1 MTDLVDAQDKPS
13 VQHGAVGAQDN
24 AHFLE
29 NALRIIGAGCWQLE
43 VDSQVLLWSPETHRI
58 FGVGPDV
65 TPRPELM
72 SGLLA
77 SDARDDV
84 RRGVEMLVRY
94 GVRLDCEFEIVITG
108 RGPRWVRCTAEAEM
122 DGEEVL
128 RITGALQDVTRQRD
142 HAAEIEDLAFRDA
155 LTGLPNRALFQER
168 FAAAVAT
175 ARRQGDKVG
184 LIMLDL
190 DHFKDV
196 NDTLGHDAGD
206 ALLRSVASRLLSTF
220 RRSDTVARLGGDE
233 FAVIL
238 PGVRG
243 PEDLERPTRLLME
256 LLRNPMQ
263 HGGNSLTI
271 SASVGVALYPH
282 DDEDA
287 GQLLKNAD
295 IAMYRAKDTGRNKI
309 VAFRPEMR
317 SDLERRITL
326 LREVRDGVQAGEFML
341 YYQPLVSIA
350 EPRSV
355 TGLEALMRWQ
365 HPRRGLILPG
375 EFLTAFED
383 PECSL
388 ALGEVAL
395 DRAMAQMRDWLDM
408 GVEFGR
414 VAVNLSASQFRTG
427 DLADSIRRKLAH
439 WRVPAERLTLEVTEN
454 VYMGWGSEA
463 VCETVRALHDTGV
476 QIALDDFGT
485 GYASLANLKQF
496 PIDRLKI
503 DRSFVQNRQ
512 DAPIVR
518 AVLSLGSSLGM
529 KVVAEGVET
538 DEQLDMLTALGCDQA
553 QGFYFARPMPAQ
565 DVAGFL
571 TSFNLHSPSSTA
583 AA

>member
-1 MTDLVDAQDKPS
+1 MRYSTGAKDDGGRKRGRRTSDLLS
-13 VQHGAVGAQDN
+13 T
-24 AHFLE
+24 
-29 NALRIIGAGCWQLE
+29 ALRIAGLGAWEL
-43 VDSQVLLWSPETHRI
+43 DLTSQVLRWSPETCRI
-58 FGVGPDV
+58 FGVDPA
-65 TPRPELM
+65 TSPACELM
-72 SGLLA
+72 RGLF
-77 SDARDDV
+77 SPDAREDV
-84 RRGVEMLVRY
+84 RRAVERLVQD
-94 GVRLDCEFEIVITG
+94 GAPLDREFEIAAEGGGV
-108 RGPRWVRCTAEAEM
+108 RWIRCMAEAAVE
-122 DGEEVL
+122 GGRAV
-128 RITGALQDVTRQRD
+128 RVTGTLQDVTSQRRQV
-142 HAAEIEDLAFRDA
+142 AEMEDLAFRDP
-155 LTGLPNRALFQER
+155 LTGLPNRVLFQAR
-168 FAAAVAT
+168 FSAAVEQ
-175 ARRQGDKVG
+175 ARRQGEKVG

-206 ALLRSVASRLLSTF
+206 ALLLSVADRLVSTF
-220 RRSDTVARLGGDE
+220 RRTDTVARLGGDE

-243 PEDLERPTRLLME
+243 ADDMERPTRLLME
-256 LLRNPMQ
+256 LLRNPLQ

-271 SASVGVALYPH
+271 SVSVGAALYPQ

-317 SDLERRITL
+317 SEVEKRIHL
-326 LREVRDGVQAGEFML
+326 LREVRAGVQAGEFVL
-341 YYQPLVSIA
+341 YYQPLVDIA
-350 EPRSV
+350 EPRRV
-355 TGLEALMRWQ
+355 TGLEALMRWR
-365 HPRRGLILPG
+365 HPKRGLLLPG
-375 EFLTAFED
+375 LFLAAFED

-395 DRAMAQMRDWLDM
+395 DTAMRQMRDWMDQ
-408 GVEFGR
+408 GVPFGR

-427 DLADSIRRKLAH
+427 GVAETIMKKLEH
-439 WRVPAERLTLEVTEN
+439 WRVPPERLTVEVTEN

-463 VCETVRALHDTGV
+463 VSDTVRTLHEHGV
-476 QIALDDFGT
+476 MIALDDFGT

-503 DRSFVQNRQ
+503 DRSFVQNRE

-538 DEQLDMLTALGCDQA
+538 DEQLKMLEVLGCDQA
-553 QGFYFARPMPAQ
+553 QGYYFARPMPAH

-571 TSFNLHSPSSTA
+571 AGFELQAPGSTA

>member
-1 MTDLVDAQDKPS
+1 MTDLTDAHDEPS
-13 VQHGAVGAQDN
+13 VQHGAAGSLDN
-24 AHFLE
+24 AGFLAD
-29 NALRIIGAGCWQLE
+29 ALRIIGVGGWQLDME
-43 VDSQVLLWSPETHRI
+43 SQTLLWSPETHRI
-58 FGVGPDV
+58 FGVGPEE
-65 TPRPELM
+65 TPRPCLM
-72 SGLLA
+72 TGLLA
-77 SDARDDV
+77 SDAREDV

-94 GVRLDCEFEIVITG
+94 GSRLDCEFELYIER
-108 RGPRWVRCTAEAEM
+108 RGSRWVRCTAEAEM
-122 DGEEVL
+122 NGEQVI

-175 ARRQGDKVG
+175 ARRQGEKVG

-206 ALLRSVASRLLSTF
+206 ALLRSVANRLLSTF
-220 RRSDTVARLGGDE
+220 RRTDTVARLGGDE

-256 LLRNPMQ
+256 LLGSPMQ

-309 VAFRPEMR
+309 VSFRPEMR
-317 SDLERRITL
+317 SDLERRINL
-326 LREVRDGVQAGEFML
+326 LREVRDGVQAGEFVL

-365 HPRRGLILPG
+365 HPRRGPH
-375 EFLTAFED
+375 A
-383 PECSL
+383 
-388 ALGEVAL
+388 
-395 DRAMAQMRDWLDM
+395 
-408 GVEFGR
+408 
-414 VAVNLSASQFRTG
+414 
-427 DLADSIRRKLAH
+427 
-439 WRVPAERLTLEVTEN
+439 
-454 VYMGWGSEA
+454 
-463 VCETVRALHDTGV
+463 
-476 QIALDDFGT
+476 
-485 GYASLANLKQF
+485 
-496 PIDRLKI
+496 
-503 DRSFVQNRQ
+503 
-512 DAPIVR
+512 
-518 AVLSLGSSLGM
+518 
-529 KVVAEGVET
+529 
-538 DEQLDMLTALGCDQA
+538 
-553 QGFYFARPMPAQ
+553 
-565 DVAGFL
+565 AG
-571 TSFNLHSPSSTA
+571 
-583 AA
+583 

>member
-1 MTDLVDAQDKPS
+1 MKYLIGANDEPAVQDDPSGRDIDVDLMAQ
-13 VQHGAVGAQDN
+13 
-24 AHFLE
+24 
-29 NALRIIGAGCWQLE
+29 ALRIASVGAWDLDLVTQE
-43 VDSQVLLWSPETHRI
+43 MRWSAEIFRI
-58 FGVGPDV
+58 LGLDPGV
-65 TPRPELM
+65 RPSRSLM
-72 SGLLA
+72 RGLFTD
-77 SDARDDV
+77 DARDDV
-84 RRGVEMLVRY
+84 RSALE
-94 GVRLDCEFEIVITG
+94 RLIQDG
-108 RGPRWVRCTAEAEM
+108 SPM
-122 DGEEVL
+122 DGEFQLTSTSGAIRWIRCLGEADVANGQVR
-128 RITGALQDVTRQRD
+128 RIKGVLQDVTLQRR

-168 FAAAVAT
+168 FAAAVEA
-175 ARRQGDKVG
+175 ARRQGEKVG

-206 ALLRSVASRLLSTF
+206 ALLRSVADRLLATF
-220 RRSDTVARLGGDE
+220 RRTDTVARLGGDE

-271 SASVGVALYPH
+271 SASVGAALYPQ

-309 VAFRPEMR
+309 VSFRPEMR
-317 SDLERRITL
+317 SEVERRIQL
-326 LREVRDGVQAGEFML
+326 MREVRAGVLADEFVL

-350 EPRSV
+350 EPRKV
-355 TGLEALMRWQ
+355 TGLEALMRWR

-375 EFLTAFED
+375 EFLAAFED

-395 DRAMAQMRDWLDM
+395 DSAMRQMREWMDQD
-408 GVEFGR
+408 VEFGR

-427 DLADSIRRKLAH
+427 GLAETITRKLAQ
-439 WRVPAERLTLEVTEN
+439 WRVPPQRLTLEVTEN

-463 VCETVRALHDTGV
+463 VCDTVRALHETGV
-476 QIALDDFGT
+476 LIALDDFGT

-503 DRSFVQNRQ
+503 DRSFVQNRE

-538 DEQLDMLTALGCDQA
+538 DEQLQMLESLGCDQA

-565 DVAGFL
+565 DVVGFLAGFRL
-571 TSFNLHSPSSTA
+571 QAPGSTA

>member
-1 MTDLVDAQDKPS
+1 M
-13 VQHGAVGAQDN
+13 
-24 AHFLE
+24 
-29 NALRIIGAGCWQLE
+29 
-43 VDSQVLLWSPETHRI
+43 
-58 FGVGPDV
+58 
-65 TPRPELM
+65 
-72 SGLLA
+72 
-77 SDARDDV
+77 
-84 RRGVEMLVRY
+84 
-94 GVRLDCEFEIVITG
+94 
-108 RGPRWVRCTAEAEM
+108 
-122 DGEEVL
+122 
-128 RITGALQDVTRQRD
+128 
-142 HAAEIEDLAFRDA
+142 
-155 LTGLPNRALFQER
+155 
-168 FAAAVAT
+168 
-175 ARRQGDKVG
+175 
-184 LIMLDL
+184 
-190 DHFKDV
+190 
-196 NDTLGHDAGD
+196 
-206 ALLRSVASRLLSTF
+206 
-220 RRSDTVARLGGDE
+220 ARLGGDE

-271 SASVGVALYPH
+271 SASVGAALYPQ

-309 VAFRPEMR
+309 VSFRPEMR
-317 SDLERRITL
+317 SEVERRIQL
-326 LREVRDGVQAGEFML
+326 MREVRAGVLADEFVL

-350 EPRSV
+350 EPRKV
-355 TGLEALMRWQ
+355 TGLEALMRWR

-375 EFLTAFED
+375 EFLAAFED

-395 DRAMAQMRDWLDM
+395 DSAMRQMREWMDQD
-408 GVEFGR
+408 VEFGR

-427 DLADSIRRKLAH
+427 GLAETITRKLAQ
-439 WRVPAERLTLEVTEN
+439 WRVPPQRLTLEVTEN

-463 VCETVRALHDTGV
+463 VCDTVRALHETGV
-476 QIALDDFGT
+476 LIALDDFGT

-503 DRSFVQNRQ
+503 DRSFVQNRE

-538 DEQLDMLTALGCDQA
+538 DEQLQMLESLGCDQA

-565 DVAGFL
+565 DVVGFLAGFRL
-571 TSFNLHSPSSTA
+571 QAPGSTA

>member
-1 MTDLVDAQDKPS
+1 MDAGCSSLDLMSGALRVAGLGAWELDLVRQS
-13 VQHGAVGAQDN
+13 M
-24 AHFLE
+24 
-29 NALRIIGAGCWQLE
+29 R
-43 VDSQVLLWSPETHRI
+43 WSAETFRI
-58 FGVGPDV
+58 FGVDAQAAPARELMPGLFGPDAREDIRRALERLV
-65 TPRPELM
+65 QEGVSLDSEFELPTD
-72 SGLLA
+72 G
-77 SDARDDV
+77 
-84 RRGVEMLVRY
+84 G
-94 GVRLDCEFEIVITG
+94 GVRWI
-108 RGPRWVRCTAEAEM
+108 RCMAEAERE
-122 DGEEVL
+122 DGQVI
-128 RITGALQDVTRQRD
+128 RITGALQDVTSQRR
-142 HAAEIEDLAFRDA
+142 HAAEIEDLAFRDT
-155 LTGLPNRALFQER
+155 LTGLPNRTLFHER
-168 FAAAVAT
+168 FAAAVDQ
-175 ARRQGDKVG
+175 ARRLGQKVG

-196 NDTLGHDAGD
+196 NDTLGHDTGD
-206 ALLRSVASRLLSTF
+206 ALLRLVADRLVSTF
-220 RRSDTVARLGGDE
+220 RRTDTVARLGGDE

-243 PEDLERPTRLLME
+243 AADMERPTRLLME
-256 LLRNPMQ
+256 LLRNPLQ
-263 HGGNSLTI
+263 YGGNSVSI
-271 SASVGVALYPH
+271 SASVGAALYPQ

-317 SDLERRITL
+317 SDVERRIRL
-326 LREVRDGVQAGEFML
+326 LREVRAGVLADEFVL
-341 YYQPLVSIA
+341 YYQPLVDIA
-350 EPRSV
+350 EPRKV
-355 TGLEALMRWQ
+355 TGLEALMRWR
-365 HPRRGLILPG
+365 HPTRGLLLPG

-395 DRAMAQMRDWLDM
+395 NAAMRQMREWMDH

-427 DLADSIRRKLAH
+427 DLAETIPRKLEQ

-463 VCETVRALHDTGV
+463 VCDTVRSLHDIGV
-476 QIALDDFGT
+476 MIALDDFGT

-503 DRSFVQNRQ
+503 DRSFVQNRE

-538 DEQLDMLTALGCDQA
+538 DEQLQMLESLGCDQA

-565 DVAGFL
+565 DVAAFL
-571 TSFNLHSPSSTA
+571 VSFPRQAHASTA

>member
-1 MTDLVDAQDKPS
+1 MTDLTDAHDEPS
-13 VQHGAVGAQDN
+13 VQHGAAGSLDN
-24 AHFLE
+24 AGFLAD
-29 NALRIIGAGCWQLE
+29 ALRIIGVGGWQLDME
-43 VDSQVLLWSPETHRI
+43 SQTLLWSPETHRI
-58 FGVGPDV
+58 FGVGPEE
-65 TPRPELM
+65 TPRPCLM
-72 SGLLA
+72 TGLLA
-77 SDARDDV
+77 SDAREDV

-94 GVRLDCEFEIVITG
+94 GSRLDCEFELYIER
-108 RGPRWVRCTAEAEM
+108 RGSRWVRCTAEAEM
-122 DGEEVL
+122 NGEQVI

-175 ARRQGDKVG
+175 ARRQGEKVG

-206 ALLRSVASRLLSTF
+206 ALLRSVANRLLSTF
-220 RRSDTVARLGGDE
+220 RRTDTVARLGGDE

-256 LLRNPMQ
+256 LLGSPMQ

-309 VAFRPEMR
+309 VSFRPEMR
-317 SDLERRITL
+317 SDLERRINL
-326 LREVRDGVQAGEFML
+326 LREVRDGVQAGEFVL

-350 EPRSV
+350 EPRKV
-355 TGLEALMRWQ
+355 TGLEALMRWN

-395 DRAMAQMRDWLDM
+395 DRAMAQMRDWLDQ

-427 DLADSIRRKLAH
+427 DLAESIRRKLEH

-538 DEQLDMLTALGCDQA
+538 DEQLDMLAALGCDQA

-571 TSFNLHSPSSTA
+571 TSFSLNTPSSTA

>member
-1 MTDLVDAQDKPS
+1 MTDLTDAHDEPS
-13 VQHGAVGAQDN
+13 VQHGAAGSLDN
-24 AHFLE
+24 AGFLAD
-29 NALRIIGAGCWQLE
+29 ALRIIGVGGWQLDME
-43 VDSQVLLWSPETHRI
+43 SQTLLWSPETHRI
-58 FGVGPDV
+58 FGVGPEE
-65 TPRPELM
+65 TPRPCLM
-72 SGLLA
+72 TGLLA
-77 SDARDDV
+77 SDAREDV

-94 GVRLDCEFEIVITG
+94 GSRLDCEFELYIER
-108 RGPRWVRCTAEAEM
+108 RGSRWVRCTAEAEM
-122 DGEEVL
+122 NGEQVI

-175 ARRQGDKVG
+175 ARRQGEKVG

-206 ALLRSVASRLLSTF
+206 ALLRSVANRLLSTF
-220 RRSDTVARLGGDE
+220 RRTDTVARLGGDE

-256 LLRNPMQ
+256 LLGSPMQ

-309 VAFRPEMR
+309 VSFRPEMR
-317 SDLERRITL
+317 SDLERRINL
-326 LREVRDGVQAGEFML
+326 LREVRDGVQAGEFVL

-395 DRAMAQMRDWLDM
+395 DRAMAQMRDWLDQ

-427 DLADSIRRKLAH
+427 DLAESIRRKLEH

-538 DEQLDMLTALGCDQA
+538 DEQLDMLAALGCDQA

-571 TSFNLHSPSSTA
+571 TSFSLNTPSSTA

>member
-1 MTDLVDAQDKPS
+1 MRYLTGAKGDGGRNKGRRTSDLLS
-13 VQHGAVGAQDN
+13 T
-24 AHFLE
+24 
-29 NALRIIGAGCWQLE
+29 ALRIAGLGAWEL
-43 VDSQVLLWSPETHRI
+43 DLTSQVLRWSPETFRI
-58 FGVGPDV
+58 FGVDPA
-65 TPRPELM
+65 TLPARELM
-72 SGLLA
+72 RGLFSA
-77 SDARDDV
+77 DAREDV
-84 RRGVEMLVRY
+84 RRAVERLVQE
-94 GVRLDCEFEIVITG
+94 GAPLDREFEI
-108 RGPRWVRCTAEAEM
+108 TAEGGGVRWIRCMAEAAVE
-122 DGEEVL
+122 GGRTL
-128 RITGALQDVTRQRD
+128 RVTGTLQDVTSQRRQV
-142 HAAEIEDLAFRDA
+142 AEMEDLAFRDP
-155 LTGLPNRALFQER
+155 LTGLPNRVLFQAR
-168 FAAAVAT
+168 FAAAVEQ
-175 ARRQGDKVG
+175 ARRQGEKVG

-206 ALLRSVASRLLSTF
+206 ALLLSVADRLVSTF
-220 RRSDTVARLGGDE
+220 RRTDTVARLGGDE

-243 PEDLERPTRLLME
+243 ADDMERPTRLLME
-256 LLRNPMQ
+256 LLRNPLQ

-271 SASVGVALYPH
+271 SVSVGAALYPQ

-317 SDLERRITL
+317 SEVEKRIHL
-326 LREVRDGVQAGEFML
+326 LREVRAGVQAGEFVL
-341 YYQPLVSIA
+341 YYQPLVDIA
-350 EPRSV
+350 EPRRV

-365 HPRRGLILPG
+365 HPKRGLLLPG
-375 EFLTAFED
+375 HFLAAFED

-388 ALGEVAL
+388 SLGEVAL
-395 DRAMAQMRDWLDM
+395 DTAMRQMRDWIDQ
-408 GVEFGR
+408 GVPFGR

-427 DLADSIRRKLAH
+427 GVAETIMKKLEH
-439 WRVPAERLTLEVTEN
+439 WRVPPERLTVEVTEN

-463 VCETVRALHDTGV
+463 VSDTVRTLHEHGV
-476 QIALDDFGT
+476 MIALDDFGT

-503 DRSFVQNRQ
+503 DRSFVQNRE

-538 DEQLDMLTALGCDQA
+538 DEQLQMLEVLGCDQA
-553 QGFYFARPMPAQ
+553 QGYYFARPMPAH

-571 TSFNLHSPSSTA
+571 AGFELQAPGSTA

>member
-1 MTDLVDAQDKPS
+1 MTDLTDAHDDPS
-13 VQHGAVGAQDN
+13 VQHGAAGSLDN
-24 AHFLE
+24 AGFLAD
-29 NALRIIGAGCWQLE
+29 ALRIIGVGGWQLDME
-43 VDSQVLLWSPETHRI
+43 SQTLLWSPETHRI
-58 FGVGPDV
+58 FGVGPEE
-65 TPRPELM
+65 TPRPCLM
-72 SGLLA
+72 TGLLA
-77 SDARDDV
+77 SDAREDV

-94 GVRLDCEFEIVITG
+94 GSRLDCEFELYIER
-108 RGPRWVRCTAEAEM
+108 RGSRWVRCTAEAEM
-122 DGEEVL
+122 NGEQVI

-175 ARRQGDKVG
+175 ARRQGEKVG

-206 ALLRSVASRLLSTF
+206 ALLRSVANRLLSTF
-220 RRSDTVARLGGDE
+220 RRTDTVARLGGDE

-256 LLRNPMQ
+256 LLGSPMQ

-309 VAFRPEMR
+309 VSFRPEMR
-317 SDLERRITL
+317 SDLERRINL
-326 LREVRDGVQAGEFML
+326 LREVRDGVQAGEFVL

-350 EPRSV
+350 EPRKV
-355 TGLEALMRWQ
+355 TGLEALMRWN

-395 DRAMAQMRDWLDM
+395 DRAMAQMRDWLDQ

-427 DLADSIRRKLAH
+427 DLAESIRRKLEH

-538 DEQLDMLTALGCDQA
+538 DEQLDMLAALGCDQA

-571 TSFNLHSPSSTA
+571 TSFSLNTPSSTA

>member
-1 MTDLVDAQDKPS
+1 MTDLTDAHDETP
-13 VQHGAVGAQDN
+13 VQHGAASSLDN
-24 AHFLE
+24 AGFLAD
-29 NALRIIGAGCWQLE
+29 ALRIIGVGGWQLDME
-43 VDSQVLLWSPETHRI
+43 SQTLLWSPETHRI
-58 FGVGPDV
+58 FGVGPEE
-65 TPRPELM
+65 TPRPSLM
-72 SGLLA
+72 TGLLA
-77 SDARDDV
+77 PDAREDV

-94 GVRLDCEFEIVITG
+94 GSRLDCEFELYIER
-108 RGPRWVRCTAEAEM
+108 RGSRWVRCTAEAEM
-122 DGEEVL
+122 NGEQVI

-175 ARRQGDKVG
+175 ARRQGEKVG

-206 ALLRSVASRLLSTF
+206 ALLRSVANRLLSTF
-220 RRSDTVARLGGDE
+220 RRTDTVARLGGDE

-256 LLRNPMQ
+256 LLGSPMQ

-287 GQLLKNAD
+287 GQLMKNAD

-309 VAFRPEMR
+309 VSFRPEMR
-317 SDLERRITL
+317 SDLERRINL
-326 LREVRDGVQAGEFML
+326 LREVRDGVQAGEFVL

-350 EPRSV
+350 EPRKV
-355 TGLEALMRWQ
+355 TGLEALMRWN

-375 EFLTAFED
+375 EFFTAFED

-395 DRAMAQMRDWLDM
+395 DRAMAQMRDWLDQ

-427 DLADSIRRKLAH
+427 DLAESIRRKLEH

-553 QGFYFARPMPAQ
+553 QGFYFARPMPAH

-571 TSFNLHSPSSTA
+571 TSFHLHSPSSTA

>member
-1 MTDLVDAQDKPS
+1 MTDLTDAHDETP
-13 VQHGAVGAQDN
+13 VQHGAAGSLDN
-24 AHFLE
+24 AGFLAD
-29 NALRIIGAGCWQLE
+29 ALRIIGVGGWQLDME
-43 VDSQVLLWSPETHRI
+43 SQTLLWSPETHRI
-58 FGVGPDV
+58 FGVGPEE
-65 TPRPELM
+65 TPRPSLM
-72 SGLLA
+72 TGLLA
-77 SDARDDV
+77 PDAREDV

-94 GVRLDCEFEIVITG
+94 GSRLDCEFELYIER
-108 RGPRWVRCTAEAEM
+108 RGSRWVRCTAEAEM
-122 DGEEVL
+122 NGEQVI

-175 ARRQGDKVG
+175 ARRQGEKVG

-206 ALLRSVASRLLSTF
+206 ALLRSVANRLLSTF
-220 RRSDTVARLGGDE
+220 RRTDTVARLGGDE

-256 LLRNPMQ
+256 LLGSPMQ

-287 GQLLKNAD
+287 GQLMKNAD

-309 VAFRPEMR
+309 VSFRPEMR
-317 SDLERRITL
+317 SDLERRINL
-326 LREVRDGVQAGEFML
+326 LREVRDGVQAGEFVL

-350 EPRSV
+350 EPRKV
-355 TGLEALMRWQ
+355 TGLEALMRWN

-375 EFLTAFED
+375 EFFTAFED

-395 DRAMAQMRDWLDM
+395 DRAMAQMRDWLDQ

-427 DLADSIRRKLAH
+427 DLAESIRRKLEH

-553 QGFYFARPMPAQ
+553 QGFYFARPMPAH

-571 TSFNLHSPSSTA
+571 TSFHLHSPSSTA

>member
-1 MTDLVDAQDKPS
+1 MGFLTELKAAGVRNPARPGPDLLS
-13 VQHGAVGAQDN
+13 T
-24 AHFLE
+24 
-29 NALRIIGAGCWQLE
+29 ALRIAGLGAWELDLATQAMR
-43 VDSQVLLWSPETHRI
+43 WSPETFRI
-58 FGVGPDV
+58 FGVDPL
-65 TPRPELM
+65 TCAPARELM
-72 SGLLA
+72 GPLFGPE
-77 SDARDDV
+77 AREDV
-84 RRGVEMLVRY
+84 GRAVERLVQE
-94 GVRLDCEFEIVITG
+94 GAPLDREFEAPG
-108 RGPRWVRCTAEAEM
+108 EAGGPARWIRCMAEAETA
-122 DGEEVL
+122 GG
-128 RITGALQDVTRQRD
+128 RIVRLTGTLQDVTSQRR
-142 HAAEIEDLAFRDA
+142 HAAQMEDLAFRDP

-168 FAAAVAT
+168 FAQAVDR
-175 ARRQGDKVG
+175 ARRLGEKVG

-206 ALLRSVASRLLSTF
+206 ALLLSVADRLVSTF
-220 RRSDTVARLGGDE
+220 RHTDTVARLGGDE

-243 PEDLERPTRLLME
+243 PEDMERPTRLLME

-263 HGGNSLTI
+263 HGGASLTI
-271 SASVGVALYPH
+271 SVSVGAALFPQ

-317 SDLERRITL
+317 SEVEKRIRL
-326 LREVRDGVQAGEFML
+326 LREVRAGIQADEFTL
-341 YYQPLVSIA
+341 YYQPLVDIA
-350 EPRSV
+350 EPRRV
-355 TGLEALMRWQ
+355 TGLEALMRWR
-365 HPRRGLILPG
+365 HPKKGLLLPG
-375 EFLTAFED
+375 AFLAAFED

-395 DRAMAQMRDWLDM
+395 DSAMRQMREWIDLQ
-408 GVEFGR
+408 VPFGR

-427 DLADSIRRKLAH
+427 GVAETIMKKLEH
-439 WRVPAERLTLEVTEN
+439 WRVPPDRLTVEVTEN
-454 VYMGWGSEA
+454 VYMGWGSES
-463 VCETVRALHDTGV
+463 VSDTVRALHELGV
-476 QIALDDFGT
+476 MIALDDFGT

-503 DRSFVQNRQ
+503 DRSFVQNS
-512 DAPIVR
+512 DDEPIVK

-538 DEQLDMLTALGCDQA
+538 CAQLQRLENLGCDQA
-553 QGFYFARPMPAQ
+553 QGYYFARPMPAQ

-571 TSFNLHSPSSTA
+571 AGFPLLAASATA

>member
-1 MTDLVDAQDKPS
+1 MTDLTDAHDEPS
-13 VQHGAVGAQDN
+13 VQHGAAGSLDDAG
-24 AHFLE
+24 FLGD
-29 NALRIIGAGCWQLE
+29 ALRIIGVGGWQLDME
-43 VDSQVLLWSPETHRI
+43 SQTLLWSPETHRI
-58 FGVGPDV
+58 FGVGPEE
-65 TPRPELM
+65 TPRPCLM
-72 SGLLA
+72 TGLLA
-77 SDARDDV
+77 SDAREDV

-94 GVRLDCEFEIVITG
+94 GSRLDCEFELYIER
-108 RGPRWVRCTAEAEM
+108 RGSRWVRCTAEAEM
-122 DGEEVL
+122 NGEQVI

-175 ARRQGDKVG
+175 ARRQGEKVG

-206 ALLRSVASRLLSTF
+206 ALLRSVANRLLSTF
-220 RRSDTVARLGGDE
+220 RRTDTVARLGGDE

-256 LLRNPMQ
+256 LLGSPMQ

-309 VAFRPEMR
+309 VSFRPEMR
-317 SDLERRITL
+317 SDLERRINL
-326 LREVRDGVQAGEFML
+326 LREVRDGVQAGEFVL

-350 EPRSV
+350 EPRKV
-355 TGLEALMRWQ
+355 TGLEALMRWN

-395 DRAMAQMRDWLDM
+395 DRAMAQMRDWLDQ

-427 DLADSIRRKLAH
+427 DLAESIRRKLEH

-529 KVVAEGVET
+529 KLVAEGVET
-538 DEQLDMLTALGCDQA
+538 DEQLDMLAALGCDQA

-571 TSFNLHSPSSTA
+571 TSFSLNTPSSTA